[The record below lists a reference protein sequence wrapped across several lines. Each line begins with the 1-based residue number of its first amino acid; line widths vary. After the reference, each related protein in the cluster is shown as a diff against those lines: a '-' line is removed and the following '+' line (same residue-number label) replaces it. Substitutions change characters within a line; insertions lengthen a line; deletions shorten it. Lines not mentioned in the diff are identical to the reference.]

1 MTREIS
7 VRKPDLAWSAGAALL
22 TVLAFAAALMAGV
35 LTGPA
40 AKAADGHAGAR
51 ATVETLNKTLLATMK
66 QGGSLGYKGRYRKL
80 EPVITGSYNLNA
92 MAAGSLGLAWDEQ
105 DAPNRAAFVE
115 AFTEFTIANYAN
127 RFKSHAGEKFVVTG
141 ARDGPRDTVL
151 VLSHIEK
158 ANGEK
163 VNLNYLLRAYD
174 GKWKIVDVFL
184 NGTFSE
190 LATKRAEYG
199 ALLGS
204 VGIKGL
210 TAKINERTAAL
221 GGPA

>member
-7 VRKPDLAWSAGAALL
+7 VRKPDSARSAVAGWLIM
-22 TVLAFAAALMAGV
+22 LAFAAALMAGAFAG
-35 LTGPA
+35 LPA
-40 AKAADGHAGAR
+40 QAADGHAGAK

-66 QGGSLGYKGRYRKL
+66 QGGKLGYKGRYRKL
-80 EPVITGSYNLNA
+80 EPVITGSYNLKA
-92 MAAGSLGLAWDEQ
+92 MAAGSLGPAWDDQ
-105 DAPNRAAFVE
+105 DATNREPFVE

-127 RFKSHAGEKFVVTG
+127 RFKTHDGEKFVVTG
-141 ARDGPRDTVL
+141 AKDGPRDTVL